1 MMIDA
6 GADELK
12 FIGPDETLREETIDF
27 LREFREAGETY
38 GSDVWD
44 DVNRD
49 YVGFVRKLR
58 GWEQGIGLPEGY
70 VPQSVFVLVRGRRI
84 LGACSLRHYLT
95 PALRDFGGH
104 ASYAVRPSER
114 GKGYASFTLR
124 LTLEEAQRRGI
135 ERVLVTC
142 ASENLASRRVIEK
155 NGGVLES
162 ESFSEQA
169 GRITR
174 RYWIELSD

>member
-1 MMIDA
+1 MTVTT
-6 GADELK
+6 GADEPKL
-12 FIGPDETLREETIDF
+12 IGPDETLREETIDF

-44 DVNRD
+44 EVHRD
-49 YVGFVRKLR
+49 YIGFVQKLR
-58 GWEQGIGLPEGY
+58 RWEQGIDLPEGY
-70 VPQSVFVLVRGRRI
+70 VPESKFVLVRGSRI

-95 PALRDFGGH
+95 AALRDFGGH
-104 ASYAVRPSER
+104 VSYGVRPFER
-114 GKGYASFTLR
+114 GRGYASLM
-124 LTLEEAQRRGI
+124 LQLVLEETQRRGI

-155 NGGVLES
+155 NGGVLDS

-169 GRITR
+169 GRMTR
-174 RYWIELSD
+174 RYWIVLSD

>member
-1 MMIDA
+1 MTSNTS
-6 GADELK
+6 ADEPKL
-12 FIGPDETLREETIDF
+12 IGPDETLCEETIDF

-44 DVNRD
+44 EVNQD
-49 YVGFVRKLR
+49 YVQFVRKLR
-58 GWEQGIGLPEGY
+58 RWQQGVDLPEGY
-70 VPQSVFVLVRGRRI
+70 APGSTFALVSGRRI
-84 LGACSLRHYLT
+84 LGACSLRHTLT

-104 ASYAVRPSER
+104 VSYGVRPSER
-114 GKGYASFTLR
+114 GKGYASLMLR
-124 LTLEEAQRRGI
+124 LMLEEARTLGI

-142 ASENLASRRVIEK
+142 AADNLASRRVIEK
-155 NGGVLES
+155 SGGVLES

-169 GRITR
+169 GQITR